1 MSTSSGLGHNSTAF
15 VGCDHG
21 KVTKVFVIYFKG
33 STSDLFLHYEL
44 HFCLKFVLNW
54 EYHCWIS
61 SSIVNRGIH
70 GLEARQKS
78 FYVFVQFVH
87 FHGYCTHCIFCI
99 MKRSSN
105 SNI

>member
-54 EYHCWIS
+54 EYHYWIS
-61 SSIVNRGIH
+61 SSIVNIEVYMVWKPDKSH
-70 GLEARQKS
+70 SMFLFSLCTFTATARI
-78 FYVFVQFVH
+78 VFSV
-87 FHGYCTHCIFCI
+87 
-99 MKRSSN
+99 
-105 SNI
+105 